1 MEKKNYTMDDLLEI
15 LRVLRG
21 ENGCPW
27 DRVQTHETIKKSMIE
42 EVYEA
47 IDALDAHDDAAF
59 ANELGDVLL
68 QVAFHAE
75 LARERHA
82 FDFSDVLREIC
93 TKLITRHTH
102 VFGKDRTSDAE
113 EALGVWEKNK
123 KKEKGQK
130 TASEVI
136 KDVPHSLPA
145 LMRAEKVQKKASSV
159 GFNWD
164 EPMGALEKVREET
177 EEVADAIRQGDKSHI
192 EEEFGDLLFSV
203 AGAAYLSGVSA
214 EIALANAINKFTA
227 RFTLMDENIRKLG
240 MNLSDMSLPELDK
253 EWEKAKKNL

>member
-1 MEKKNYTMDDLLEI
+1 M
-15 LRVLRG
+15 
-21 ENGCPW
+21 
-27 DRVQTHETIKKSMIE
+27 
-42 EVYEA
+42 
-47 IDALDAHDDAAF
+47 
-59 ANELGDVLL
+59 
-68 QVAFHAE
+68 
-75 LARERHA
+75 
-82 FDFSDVLREIC
+82 
-93 TKLITRHTH
+93 
-102 VFGKDRTSDAE
+102 
-113 EALGVWEKNK
+113 
-123 KKEKGQK
+123 
-130 TASEVI
+130 
-136 KDVPHSLPA
+136 PHSLPA